1 MAKAKE
7 IEGLDCA
14 GSAGAGIRLVL
25 RSRLEEMCAFQQAA
39 LRFDDPEG
47 VHDMRVASRRLRSL
61 VKDFSPYLRQRKLRR
76 LKEDLKSVADALG
89 AVRDEDVALIALE
102 KLAVDSPVEV
112 SAGFEQ
118 FANERRMEL
127 DLARSELEEAVAG
140 TALAE
145 LREEFDAAIA
155 EAKPGRKGDDRRA
168 ADGLSF
174 REVGHDI
181 IITCFRD
188 LQDLSVS
195 LYRPLK
201 TRPLHR
207 LRIAAKRL
215 RYALE
220 LFDQCWGGQL
230 QGFAKEIAK
239 LQTSLGELHDCD
251 EWIAALGRVL
261 RNKGESAGEEGAREK
276 SAAVWLLDHFVRER
290 SNHFRSA
297 LGRWHEWETNGFQKR
312 LADTLAIADSNP
324 QKAD

>member
-1 MAKAKE
+1 MAKAKV
-7 IEGLDCA
+7 IEELDCE

-39 LRFDDPEG
+39 LAFDDPEG

-89 AVRDEDVALIALE
+89 AVRDQDVALMALE
-102 KLAVDSPVEV
+102 KLAVDAPAEV

-145 LREEFDAAIA
+145 LREEFDAALA
-155 EAKPGRKGDDRRA
+155 EAKPRRKGDVRKVADR
-168 ADGLSF
+168 LSF
-174 REVGHDI
+174 REVGRDI
-181 IITCFRD
+181 IITCLRD
-188 LQDLSVS
+188 LQDLSGS

-201 TRPLHR
+201 TGPLHR
-207 LRIAAKRL
+207 LRLAAKRL

-230 QGFAKEIAK
+230 KAFAKEIAK

-251 EWIAALGRVL
+251 EWIAELGRVL
-261 RNKGESAGEEGAREK
+261 RNKGEAAGEQGARER

-297 LGRWHEWETNGFQKR
+297 LWRWREWETNGFQKR
-312 LADTLAIADSNP
+312 LADTLATTDFGVP
-324 QKAD
+324 KAD